1 MANVIDVNGIHIDD
15 LNTTLEEL
23 KTEFKSIYG
32 QEVNLDQNSPDGQ
45 LLNIIAQAKQDLLEF
60 AVSIYN
66 GMDVDTVVGDQQ
78 DILYKLNGLIRKS
91 SEYSYVEVAV
101 TTNAPCNL
109 NGLDKNVLSPTAV
122 GYTVSDNN
130 GNNWYLV
137 DSVSLKGNTTT
148 ILNFRAALAGALEC
162 LPNTITVMSTVVAG
176 VASVNNPSKQYL
188 TGASEESYSAF
199 RTRRNRAMAI
209 SSTGFE
215 DGLKAQL
222 ENIST
227 VSAAYVYQNRGDVV
241 DSKGVPPHSIWCIV
255 EGGTDD
261 EIGQII
267 YSNLTDGCGMKG
279 ETVVYVTKSNGSLE
293 EVRYDKPKF
302 ENLYIKANLQN
313 LNQSALDLDYIKTQ
327 LVTEL
332 GFDIYGAADSSNITT
347 IMKSIVVENAVP
359 FDVQVSLDGNN
370 WQEYLL
376 PSSVQNKFTV
386 TTENITLTV
395 V

>member
-23 KTEFKSIYG
+23 TTNFKNIYG
-32 QEVNLDQNSPDGQ
+32 QNINVDQNSPDGQ

-66 GMDVDTVVGDQQ
+66 GMDVDTVVGDPQ
-78 DILYKLNGLIRKS
+78 DILYKLNGLIRKA

-101 TTNAPCNL
+101 TTNAACNL
-109 NGLDKNVLSPTAV
+109 NGLDSNVLSPTAV

-137 DSVSLKGNTTT
+137 DSVSLEANTTT
-148 ILNFRAALAGALEC
+148 ILNFRAALSGALEC
-162 LPNTITVMSTVVAG
+162 LPNTITVMSTIVAG
-176 VASVNNPSKQYL
+176 VASVNNPAIQYL
-188 TGASEESYSAF
+188 TGNSEESYADF

-209 SSTGFE
+209 ASIGFE
-215 DGLKAQL
+215 DGLRAQL

-227 VSAAYVYQNRGDVV
+227 VSAAFVYQNRGDVI

-261 EIGQII
+261 EIGRII
-267 YSNLTDGCGMKG
+267 YANITDGCGMKG
-279 ETVVYVTKSNGSLE
+279 ETVVNVSKSNGSLE
-293 EVRYDKPKF
+293 EIKYDRPQF

-313 LNQSALDLDYIKTQ
+313 LSNSALDLEYIKTQ
-327 LVTEL
+327 IVTEL

-347 IMKSIVVENAVP
+347 VMKSIVVDNAVP
-359 FDVQVSLDGNN
+359 YDVQVSLDGAT
-370 WQEYLL
+370 WKEYLL